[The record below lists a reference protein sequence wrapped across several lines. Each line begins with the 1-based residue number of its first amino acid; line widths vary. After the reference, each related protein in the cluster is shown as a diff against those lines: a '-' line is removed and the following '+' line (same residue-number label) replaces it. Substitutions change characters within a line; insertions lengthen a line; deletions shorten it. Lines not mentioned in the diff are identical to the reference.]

1 MADPVPEKK
10 QNAKGKVQPSGY
22 QGDNP
27 ATAGPGE
34 TGVSS
39 GTPEN
44 RDGQINPSAPNS
56 STHQSGDTV
65 LRNGEGLGSVGY
77 GGENKPMSQPDG
89 TAADLDET
97 EIINDKSD
105 PNDRSR

>member
-1 MADPVPEKK
+1 MADSANT
-10 QNAKGKVQPSGY
+10 QNPKAKVQPSGY

-27 ATAGPGE
+27 ATAGPGD
-34 TGVSS
+34 TDVSS

-56 STHQSGDTV
+56 STHQSGDTA
-65 LRNGEGLGSVGY
+65 LRNGEGLGTVGY

-89 TAADLDET
+89 TSADLDET
-97 EIINDKSD
+97 EIINSKSGTK
-105 PNDRSR
+105 R